1 MFAAKALKAIIQYY
15 SHRLFCRKFAIL
27 KYNNNT
33 KPSKPLPLLIGRKP
47 VLEAMEQGA
56 AVEKIFMLRTA
67 TGPEINAI
75 KQKAREFNIPVSQ
88 VPVEKLDY
96 MTKSQHQG
104 VVAYTSLLEY
114 VDLQAGISYVVDQGE
129 TPLFL
134 LLDGIT
140 DVRNIGAIAR
150 SALCCG
156 AQGIILPTSHSASL
170 TEEAIKTSAG
180 ALKKIMLCRT
190 PSVPQAIDVLKLNGI
205 QILGT
210 QMKGSVP
217 VYESDLC
224 IPTVIVMGAEDTG
237 ISKDVLKR
245 ADQLI
250 RIPMSGNFDS
260 LNVSVAA
267 GMILYEALRQ
277 RILPAKG

>member
-1 MFAAKALKAIIQYY
+1 MKSAR
-15 SHRLFCRKFAIL
+15 S
-27 KYNNNT
+27 
-33 KPSKPLPLLIGRKP
+33 SLPLLVGRKP
-47 VLEAMEQGA
+47 VLEALEQGITI
-56 AVEKIFMLRTA
+56 EKIFLLRTA
-67 TGPEINAI
+67 TGEDINRI
-75 KQKAREFNIPVSQ
+75 KLKAKEYNIPVSQ

-96 MTKSQHQG
+96 LTKVQHQG
-104 VVAYTSLLEY
+104 IVALTSLLQY
-114 VDLQAGISYVVDQGE
+114 VDLQAGISYVVEKGE

-140 DVRNIGAIAR
+140 DVRNVGAIAR

-156 AQGIILPTSHSASL
+156 AQGIILPTSHTASL
-170 TEEAIKTSAG
+170 TEDAIKTSAG
-180 ALKKIMLCRT
+180 ALRKILLCRT
-190 PSVPQAIDVLKLNGI
+190 PSVQQAMEVLRLNGI

-217 VYESDLC
+217 VYESDLT
-224 IPTVIVMGAEDTG
+224 IPSVIVMGAEDTG

-250 RIPMSGNFDS
+250 RIPMVNNFDS

-277 RILPAKG
+277 RLRTR

>member
-1 MFAAKALKAIIQYY
+1 MEKRRDNK
-15 SHRLFCRKFAIL
+15 S
-27 KYNNNT
+27 T
-33 KPSKPLPLLIGRKP
+33 KSFPLLAGRKP
-47 VLEAMEQGA
+47 VQEALEQG
-56 AVEKIFMLRTA
+56 VTIEKIFILRTA
-67 TGPEINAI
+67 AGPEINHI
-75 KQKAREFNIPVSQ
+75 KQLAREANIPISQ

-96 MTKSQHQG
+96 LTKVQHQG
-104 VVAYTSLLEY
+104 VIAWTSLLQY
-114 VDLQAGISYVVDQGE
+114 TDLQAAISFVVEKGE
-129 TPLFL
+129 VPMFL

-140 DVRNIGAIAR
+140 DVRNVGAIAR

-156 AQGIILPTSHSASL
+156 AQGIILPTSHAASL
-170 TEEAIKTSAG
+170 SEEAIKTSAG
-180 ALKKIMLCRT
+180 ALRKILLCRT
-190 PSVPQAIDVLKLNGI
+190 PSVPQAMDVLRLNGI

-217 VYESDLC
+217 VYECDLK

-250 RIPMSGNFDS
+250 RIPMVGTFDS

-267 GMILYEALRQ
+267 GMILYEGMRQ
-277 RILPAKG
+277 RLLSK

>member
-1 MFAAKALKAIIQYY
+1 M
-15 SHRLFCRKFAIL
+15 
-27 KYNNNT
+27 
-33 KPSKPLPLLIGRKP
+33 KPVRSLPLIVGRNP
-47 VLEAMEQGA
+47 VLEALHSGVT
-56 AVEKIFMLRTA
+56 VEKIFLLRTA
-67 TGPEINAI
+67 TGPEINSI
-75 KQKAREFNIPVSQ
+75 KQKAKEQNIPISQ
-88 VPVEKLDY
+88 VPVEKLNAL
-96 MTKSQHQG
+96 TKVAHQG
-104 VVAYTSLLEY
+104 VAAWTSLLQY
-114 VDLQAGISYVVDQGE
+114 VDLQAGISYVVEKGE
-129 TPLFL
+129 VPLFL

-140 DVRNIGAIAR
+140 DVRNVGAIAR

-156 AQGIILPTSHSASL
+156 AQGLILPTSHAASL

-180 ALKKIMLCRT
+180 ALHKILLCRT
-190 PSVPQAIDVLKLNGI
+190 PSVQQAMDVLRLNGI

-217 VYESDLC
+217 VYESDLS

-250 RIPMSGNFDS
+250 RIPMAAKFDS

-277 RILPAKG
+277 RIISSKN

>member
-1 MFAAKALKAIIQYY
+1 
-15 SHRLFCRKFAIL
+15 
-27 KYNNNT
+27 
-33 KPSKPLPLLIGRKP
+33 LLAGRKP
-47 VLEAMEQGA
+47 VQEALEQGLTI
-56 AVEKIFMLRTA
+56 EKIFILRTA
-67 TGPEINAI
+67 AGPEINHI
-75 KQKAREFNIPVSQ
+75 KQLAREANIPISQ

-96 MTKSQHQG
+96 LTKVQHQG
-104 VVAYTSLLEY
+104 VIAWTSLLQY
-114 VDLQAGISYVVDQGE
+114 TDLQAAISFVVEKGE
-129 TPLFL
+129 VPMFL

-140 DVRNIGAIAR
+140 DVRNVGAIAR

-156 AQGIILPTSHSASL
+156 AQGIILPTSHAASL
-170 TEEAIKTSAG
+170 TDEAIKTSAG
-180 ALKKIMLCRT
+180 ALRKILLCRT
-190 PSVPQAIDVLKLNGI
+190 PSVPQAMDVLRLNGI

-217 VYESDLC
+217 VYECDLK

-250 RIPMSGNFDS
+250 RIPMVGTFDS

-267 GMILYEALRQ
+267 GMILYEGMRQ
-277 RILPAKG
+277 RLLSK